1 MGSAAAR
8 RLLTVSSNV
17 FWLLAGQAR
26 VLALVGGVLGIA
38 TAHAAGRLASSWLYE
53 VKASDPMI
61 LTGALAIV
69 LVVTVGATLIP
80 ARRVSR
86 TDPANA
92 LRAD

>member
-1 MGSAAAR
+1 MALGAS
-8 RLLTVSSNV
+8 SSNV

-26 VLALVGGVLGIA
+26 VLAVVGGVLGVA
-38 TAHAAGRLASSWLYE
+38 TAYATGRLASSWLYE
-53 VKASDPMI
+53 VRASDPMI
-61 LTGALAIV
+61 LAGAFVIV
-69 LVVTVGATLIP
+69 VAVTVFATVIP